1 MAFLYK
7 FLILFSFLVFTKSV
21 YASALSEG
29 IGAKEEA
36 EKPFR
41 LKRARSFEIEYNPP
55 ENLKIVIIGGGYTG
69 MLSAV
74 VLRQII
80 PDAEIILIEK
90 EQHLLTGASLTPGRL
105 HLGGEYPLDPE
116 TSVSCLWGAFLLKQ
130 MLGDTILTKV
140 PAAQYL
146 VAKDLDASGLTVAQQ
161 KEAYERNIK
170 AVYQDVYDR
179 FYEKSPHKEDFFGPP
194 EDLLRDMSV
203 DEMPSTHFV
212 GGVEV
217 KEHGIHPIKMAAALK
232 HLVCFSD
239 VRVMTDTEVLRV
251 KNEGG
256 WILNTNRG
264 GITADFVV
272 NATWQ
277 EIYNLDKAAQ
287 SSAKAGKL
295 GGLSPVMSPP
305 TAEYHIFSRAMLIVD
320 TAQEGAG
327 AAAAS
332 SSFSSSTAAAVPSD
346 GEALAEESD
355 LRAYF
360 GLLGSKGGM
369 FSAVNRSTALLYWP
383 DEKGSY
389 VAGTRLGG
397 SRTLSAPAFMRLM
410 YGAKEE
416 EKTPGDISA
425 RILTDLKEK
434 YPKLAGAKPL
444 RLVVRETLSHGPDLD
459 KRPPIPV
466 VEKEKGWISAL
477 STKATFSAIT
487 ALNVAKI
494 ILSHVEGSEEEEDDK
509 EAVPKAAKIAKK
521 TVVSFADNAFFLN
534 LKSSPSPETWILP
547 EELRF
552 SEMLL
557 DLEDRSFIQDA
568 YQRRLPIAM
577 AMDGVM
583 WPTLTP
589 AKEAETF
596 VKTLPEVVD
605 LAAVDLDSGEKEVL
619 IDYIGL
625 PGSAVQLLNL
635 SYVRFTQPEMVD
647 FIKALAS
654 NTSLKKIVLRGMGL
668 MGEPL
673 SSVLEVLKTKEIEF
687 LDLSL
692 NSIDTQSRGAR
703 GKNLLDIHEFITAV
717 PNSLNTFVI
726 EGMGIKEKD
735 TGILMGAAHERKSM
749 GKHSIDIKIT
759 APSFGDDMVISV
771 RGLTVPERMGLA
783 RQFSLSL
790 ESDAALPGSSPPAE
804 GLSSLGIDE

>member
-7 FLILFSFLVFTKSV
+7 FLILFSFLIYSKFV
-21 YASALSEG
+21 YASASSGG
-29 IGAKEEA
+29 IADKEES
-36 EKPFR
+36 EKPLG
-41 LKRARSFEIEYNPP
+41 LKRARSFEIEFNPP
-55 ENLKIVIIGGGYTG
+55 ENVKIAIIGGGYTG

-74 VLRQII
+74 VLRQVI

-90 EQHLLTGASLTPGRL
+90 ERHLLTGASLTPGRL
-105 HLGGEYPLDPE
+105 HLGGEYPLDPT

-130 MLGDTILTKV
+130 MFGESILTKV

-146 VAKDLDASGLTVAQQ
+146 VAKGLDASELTAEQQ

-170 AVYQDVYDR
+170 SVYKDVYDR
-179 FYEKSPHKEDFFGPP
+179 FYAKSPHKEDFFGPP
-194 EDLLRDMSV
+194 EDLLRDMTAA
-203 DEMPSTHFV
+203 EMPSTHFV

-217 KEHGIHPIKMAAALK
+217 KEHGIHPIKMASALK
-232 HLVCFSD
+232 HLVYFSD
-239 VRVMTDTEVLRV
+239 IRVMTDTEVLRV
-251 KNEGG
+251 KNEGS
-256 WILNTNRG
+256 WILNTNKG
-264 GITADFVV
+264 GVDADFVV

-287 SSAKAGKL
+287 TSAKKDRAV
-295 GGLSPVMSPP
+295 GLSPVMSPS

-320 TAQEGAG
+320 TAQEESSVGG
-327 AAAAS
+327 AAAAMS
-332 SSFSSSTAAAVPSD
+332 SD
-346 GEALAEESD
+346 EEALAEESD

-369 FSAVNRSTALLYWP
+369 FSAVNRNTALLYWP

-397 SRTLSAPAFMRLM
+397 SRTLSTPAFMRLM
-410 YGAKEE
+410 YGAKKEE
-416 EKTPGDISA
+416 RIPGDISA
-425 RILTDLKEK
+425 RILTDLKRK
-434 YPKLAGAKPL
+434 YPKLATAKPL

-494 ILSHVEGSEEEEDDK
+494 ILYHVEGSEEEEDDK
-509 EAVPKAAKIAKK
+509 EAVPKAAKKSKK
-521 TVVSFADNAFFLN
+521 TVASFVDNAFFLN
-534 LKSSPSPETWILP
+534 LKSSPSRKTWILP

-557 DLEDRSFIQDA
+557 GLGDRSYIQDA
-568 YQRRLPIAM
+568 YERRLPIAM

-596 VKTLPEVVD
+596 VKTLPEAVD
-605 LAAVDLDSGEKEVL
+605 LAALDLDSGEKKVL

-625 PGSAVQLLNL
+625 PSSAVQLLNL
-635 SYVRFTQPEMVD
+635 SYIRFTQPEMLG
-647 FIKALAS
+647 FIKALAF

-668 MGEPL
+668 MGENL
-673 SSVLEVLKTKEIEF
+673 SSILEVLKTKEIEF

-703 GKNLLDIHEFITAV
+703 GKNLLDIHEFITAA
-717 PNSLNTFVI
+717 PNSLDTFVI

-735 TGILMGAAHERKSM
+735 VGVLMGAAHERKSM
-749 GKHSIDIKIT
+749 GKHSVDIKIT
-759 APSFGDDMVISV
+759 SPSFGDDMDISV

-804 GLSSLGIDE
+804 GLFSLGVDE